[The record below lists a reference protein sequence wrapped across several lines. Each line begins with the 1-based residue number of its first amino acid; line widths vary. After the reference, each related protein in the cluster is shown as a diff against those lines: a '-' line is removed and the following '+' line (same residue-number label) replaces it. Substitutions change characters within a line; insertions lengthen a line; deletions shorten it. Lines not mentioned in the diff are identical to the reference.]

1 MCIRPPVLPIDFG
14 VALSTPTALRAHVAD
29 LLHWRKA
36 HATFDDVVEGLP
48 AEAYGQVPDGLPYSL
63 WQLLEHLRRSQR
75 DILDYCREPG
85 YTAGDWPDDYWP
97 DAAAPD
103 TQMAWADSVIAFR
116 RDLSAMVALVENT
129 DIDLLAEIPH
139 ASHGHTFLREALL
152 VADHNAYHVGQ
163 MIAVRRLL
171 GLWEE
176 G

>member
-1 MCIRPPVLPIDFG
+1 M
-14 VALSTPTALRAHVAD
+14 STPPALRTHAAD
-29 LLHWRKA
+29 LLNWRKA

-63 WQLLEHLRRSQR
+63 WHLLELMRRSQR
-75 DILDYCREPG
+75 DILDYCREPD
-85 YTAGDWPDDYWP
+85 YTAGAWPDDYWP

-116 RDLSAMVALVENT
+116 RDLSAMVALVENP

-139 ASHGHTFLREALL
+139 ASNGHTFLREALL

>member
-1 MCIRPPVLPIDFG
+1 M
-14 VALSTPTALRAHVAD
+14 
-29 LLHWRKA
+29 
-36 HATFDDVVEGLP
+36 EGLP
-48 AEAYGQVPDGLPYSL
+48 ADAYGQVPDGLPYSL
-63 WQLLEHLRRSQR
+63 WQLLEHMRRSQR

-85 YTAGDWPDDYWP
+85 YTAGAWPEDYWP
-97 DAAAPD
+97 ADPAPD

-139 ASHGHTFLREALL
+139 ASNGHTFLREALL